1 MLSAFLINSLLVS
14 AAVVIHYEVLR
25 YLSTLVPRLTMRHRL
40 RVLICVFGAL
50 CGHVLEIWLF
60 GLGYFL
66 LLHLPGMAAF
76 GGNFDG
82 SVLDC
87 VYFSFTTYTTLGFGD
102 IEPMG
107 HVRFLAG
114 LESLT
119 GLVLITWT
127 ASFVYIEMRK
137 FWGDS

>member
-1 MLSAFLINSLLVS
+1 MLAAFLFNSLLVS
-14 AAVVIHYEVLR
+14 VAVVIHYEVLR
-25 YLSTLVPRLTMRHRL
+25 YLSTLVPRFTMRHRL

-66 LLHLPGMAAF
+66 LLHTTNMAAF
-76 GGNFDG
+76 SGNFD
-82 SVLDC
+82 SSLLDC

-102 IEPMG
+102 IEPLG
-107 HVRFLAG
+107 LVRFLVG